1 MTIEPP
7 EIRHQTGR
15 VPVPR
20 AGSLAAD
27 TIRSVGFEVIAE
39 LGRGARSTV
48 FRVRRV
54 AAKPTTRASETP
66 NQAAQEEYA
75 LKILDVSLTDSAQ
88 ELIAFRREAA
98 LLAGV
103 NHPGL
108 TRIHEVGTAEG
119 RPYLVMDLVTGQS
132 LAEVLNTGL
141 MPVEQV
147 IAIALDI
154 VEPLAAVHRKGLVH
168 RDLKPPNIM
177 VLPDGEARLIDFGL
191 TTREGD
197 KETLAA
203 VGTFAYC
210 APEQSGMLKRAVD
223 NRSDLYSLGVVLFEC
238 VAGVLPF
245 QTTDVGELLRMHA
258 VTPAP
263 DLCDLVPGTPRGLA
277 AVVATLLAKDPDDRY
292 QHGED
297 LAADLRGL
305 TGTEPFPA
313 TIGRINQS
321 HVRPLSGRSRE
332 LAVLEARWDEARGGH
347 GGVCVIRGASGAGK
361 SRLAAELG
369 SKARSAGCVVLRGKS
384 SPDDP
389 VPFGPLRAAL
399 EEHLQAVDQLTAD
412 ERQRQHDRIRAACAG
427 GTASLLNGLTPAL
440 SAILDGPDDLDTMA
454 TLEDQ
459 DQFALAVASLLV
471 GLAHECGSLLLL
483 LDDLQWLDPGSRRVL
498 ALLSFELDATAL
510 LVVATARDD
519 ESSTVVVD
527 AVVAEWGT
535 AVDGDLVLRPLD
547 DAGVAD
553 QIEAMMPGLSANAR
567 VVSLLRSRG
576 KGNPFVV
583 QEYLSAIVD
592 AGLLQPFWGTWI
604 LDEGSLDALELPSD
618 ALGLVITRVQRLG
631 PQVRDLLIAAAAI
644 GPRFLPTLVALV
656 RRRDLEVVLGGL
668 AEAAGHGLIEPRDG
682 GQFAFL
688 HDRIR
693 EALLDELDPLERA
706 RLHTR
711 IAEALEAT
719 PIPADGHGVDH
730 VYALAHHYLQ
740 CDHAQ
745 GSRSASTSRA
755 SAACRAAGRLA
766 LDNYAPV
773 EAVAFLEYA
782 VELGNPRDSEFLLL
796 LGTALKRAGRMLDAC
811 ERLEQALE
819 AENDPLVQAEIL
831 VLIADVYRQRYD
843 CPAAE
848 KSVERGMARLD
859 AQLPR
864 NPLALAALTVLMFLA
879 ALFMQSTRIGFGS
892 ATGKQRRRAQA
903 LAELHDVGAYV
914 CGIGRRPGQL
924 LVHSLHSLY
933 WANRLGAGR
942 QYTVGHTRFGL
953 LCSLVGLRGSAR
965 RAYARADADPSS
977 AAPSVRAM
985 IAWCRGM
992 GTYFSAE
999 DNGQELSRSIEN
1011 HGQFLELVSYLD
1023 AVGMLNVEAS
1033 LQGRT
1038 AEAEYWLARGQLR
1051 LGGRSGDITAFTS
1064 SLAVTDAICG
1074 RAAQAGTELRQMTE
1088 QFGSHLA
1095 PVLAVARL
1103 LSTFVVLVEQ
1113 GEFGAPFDAAVAE
1126 FESLGLTSAELIR
1139 NYRHIHFQI
1148 ALGRLAQLRSAEP
1161 GEYPAR
1167 LAAARKAVRLI
1178 EKGPKIDVLQAQ
1190 GMLARAD
1197 LLLLENEPRRAL
1209 EVLDKLPPYLVPD
1222 APRISFQAARIRA
1235 RAMIAVGAAQGAAR
1249 QVESAMSI
1257 AVAQGWPQWVRAIT
1271 SEFGFTA
1278 GERAS
1283 SAPSMHSTGAAGGM
1297 QGERLLALQQV
1308 SAAASRVLDPGV
1320 LARIALDETIRILSA
1335 DRAFLFLTEGPDDN
1349 LVPHLGRD
1357 AEGNDVPELTKYSTS
1372 LVERVRQSRTPLVV
1386 TGAEEGAALGA
1397 QSVVLH
1403 GLRSIMVAPL
1413 ELDGR
1418 LLGVVYLDSQV
1429 AKGIFT
1435 PDDVGILTALT
1446 NHIATSLETTRA
1458 AQLEISVQTAR
1469 QQRDLADTLRQTLQ
1483 EMSETLDPVEVT
1495 KRLLDAVTRVMH
1507 CDGAWVLSADG
1518 TEDECVLIAN
1528 DGQNGE
1534 PVRHPIAD
1542 EPRLRALIAQ
1552 ERPSI
1557 GSPGVRPLALAELLA
1572 NATSWIALPL
1582 RTHSQGGG
1590 VLVLSSTALD
1600 SHLDDQIEV
1609 AAALAAQGI
1618 TAYDKAIL
1626 FTQVQELAV
1635 IDELTGIANR
1645 RRFFEVARRDLAAAV
1660 RHNRPLAALMI
1671 DIDHFKKVN
1680 DTYGHPTG
1688 DDVIR
1693 TVAKRLEAQV
1703 RETDLLGRYGG
1714 EEFALLL
1721 PGVGPNDNLPERL
1734 RACIADTPVAT
1745 RSGDLE
1751 ISVSVGLSY
1760 LNTGDDITTLL
1771 ARADL
1776 ALYRAKQAGRN
1787 CVNVG

>member
-7 EIRHQTGR
+7 GILHQTGR
-15 VPVPR
+15 VPLPR
-20 AGSLAAD
+20 AGLLAAD
-27 TIRSVGFEVIAE
+27 TIRSVGFEVVSV

-54 AAKPTTRASETP
+54 AARPTARAPETP
-66 NQAAQEEYA
+66 NQVGHEEYA
-75 LKILDVSLTDSAQ
+75 LKILDTSLTDSAQ

-108 TRIHEVGTAEG
+108 TRIHEVGTTEG

-132 LAEVLNTGL
+132 LAEVLNAGL
-141 MPVEQV
+141 LPVDKV
-147 IAIALDI
+147 ISIALDI

-191 TTREGD
+191 TTREGE

-277 AVVATLLAKDPDDRY
+277 DVVATLLAKDPDDRY
-292 QHGED
+292 QDGEH

-305 TGTEPFPA
+305 TGAEPFPA
-313 TIGRINQS
+313 PIGRINQS

-332 LAVLEARWDEARGGH
+332 LAVLETRWDEARGGH

-389 VPFGPLRAAL
+389 IPFGPLRAAL

-412 ERQRQHDRIRAACAG
+412 ERQHQHDRIRAACAG
-427 GTASLLNGLTPAL
+427 GTASLLNGLTPTL
-440 SAILDGPDDLDTMA
+440 SAILDGPDDRDTIGA
-454 TLEDQ
+454 LEDQ
-459 DQFALAVASLLV
+459 DQFALAVARLLV
-471 GLAHECGSLLLL
+471 NLAHEYGSLLLL
-483 LDDLQWLDPGSRRVL
+483 LDDLQWLDPGTRRVL

-510 LVVATARDD
+510 LVVATARND
-519 ESSTVVVD
+519 EPSTAVVD
-527 AVVAEWGT
+527 AVVAELGT
-535 AVDGDLVLRPLD
+535 AVDSDLVLRPLD

-604 LDEGSLDALELPSD
+604 LDEDGLDALELPSD

-644 GPRFLPTLVALV
+644 GPRFFPALVALV
-656 RRRDLEVVLGGL
+656 RRRDLEVVLAGL

-693 EALLDELDPLERA
+693 EALLDELDPLEHTQ
-706 RLHTR
+706 LHTR

-719 PIPADGHGVDH
+719 PIPPGGHGVDH
-730 VYALAHHYLQ
+730 VYALAHHYLK
-740 CDHAQ
+740 CDHVP
-745 GSRSASTSRA
+745 GSRSASAGRA

-782 VELGNPRDSEFLLL
+782 VTLGNPQDGEFLLL

-819 AENDPLVQAEIL
+819 AETEPLIQAEIL

-843 CPAAE
+843 CTAAE
-848 KSVERGMARLD
+848 EAVERGMAKVGAR
-859 AQLPR
+859 LPR
-864 NPLALAALTVLMFLA
+864 NPFALTALTVLMFLA
-879 ALFMQSTRIGFGS
+879 AVFMKSTRIGLGS
-892 ATGKQRRRAQA
+892 VAGKQRRRAQV

-933 WANRLGAGR
+933 WANKLGTGR

-953 LCSLVGLRGSAR
+953 LCSLIGLRGSAR

-985 IAWCRGM
+985 IAWCLGM
-992 GTYFSAE
+992 GTYFAAE
-999 DNGQELSRSIEN
+999 DNGQELSRSIET
-1011 HGQFLELVSYLD
+1011 HGQFMELVSYLD
-1023 AVGMLNVEAS
+1023 AVGILNVEAS
-1033 LQGRT
+1033 VQGRT

-1051 LGGRSGDITAFTS
+1051 LGGRSGDITAFTA
-1064 SLAVTDAICG
+1064 SLAITDAICG
-1074 RAAQAGTELRQMTE
+1074 RAAQAGAELRRMTE
-1088 QFGSHLA
+1088 TFGEHLA
-1095 PVLAVARL
+1095 PVLTVSRL
-1103 LSTFVVLVEQ
+1103 LSTLVVLVEQ
-1113 GEFGAPFDAAVAE
+1113 EEFGAPFDAAVAE
-1126 FESLGLTSAELIR
+1126 FESLRMSSAELIR

-1148 ALGRLAQLRSAEP
+1148 ALGRLAQLRSAEA
-1161 GEYPAR
+1161 GERLAR
-1167 LAAARKAVRLI
+1167 LAAAGKAVRLV

-1190 GMLARAD
+1190 GILARAD
-1197 LLLLENEPRRAL
+1197 LLVLENEPRRAL
-1209 EVLDKLPPYLVPD
+1209 EALEKLPPYLIPD

-1235 RAMIAVGAAQGAAR
+1235 RALLAVGAAEEAAR
-1249 QVESAMSI
+1249 QLESAMSI
-1257 AVAQGWPQWVRAIT
+1257 AQAQSWPHWVRAIT
-1271 SEFGFTA
+1271 SEFGFTPMD
-1278 GERAS
+1278 RAS
-1283 SAPSMHSTGAAGGM
+1283 VTGSSVHSTGRADGI

-1335 DRAFLFLTEGPDDN
+1335 DRAFLFLTEGLDDD

-1397 QSVVLH
+1397 HSVVLH

-1435 PDDVGILTALT
+1435 ADDVGILTALT

-1469 QQRDLADTLRQTLQ
+1469 RQRDLADTLRQTLQ
-1483 EMSETLDPVEVT
+1483 VMSETLDPVEVT

-1518 TEDECVLIAN
+1518 AEECVLIAN
-1528 DGQNGE
+1528 DGQDGE

-1582 RTHSQGGG
+1582 RTRSQGSGT
-1590 VLVLSSTALD
+1590 LVLASTAVD

-1721 PGVGPNDNLPERL
+1721 PGVGPNDDLPERL

-1751 ISVSVGLSY
+1751 IRVSVGLSY
-1760 LNTGDDITTLL
+1760 LNPGDDITALL
-1771 ARADL
+1771 ARADV

-1787 CVNVG
+1787 CVSAG